1 MLPIRSTTIPEVE
14 EGPEL
19 LTLNGTQVINV
30 KTHRHRGNR
39 KPKNAV
45 SQLKHFEILGEPT
58 KSSLEKMTDRDRI
71 QLEDASAKGNHQP
84 EGRPQRGA
92 SRANRSFQGIP
103 EEFREGQVLTPFR
116 SAKYSRRTGG
126 GALWSGADGPRHRA
140 GRSATWREAA
150 MLSGQARTV
159 RGLGPDG
166 PRPGAGAWVLCL
178 TAGRSARAQGR
189 RKSPAAAWI
198 SLPGGTP
205 SGRRDPRGCLGSGR
219 PT

>member
-1 MLPIRSTTIPEVE
+1 MDFSSRFIGNKNYERFPEVI
-14 EGPEL
+14 GEL
-19 LTLNGTQVINV
+19 YSKIIYFVCVDAFSERQIL
-30 KTHRHRGNR
+30 KKNR
-39 KPKNAV
+39 RRC
-45 SQLKHFEILGEPT
+45 
-58 KSSLEKMTDRDRI
+58 SL
-71 QLEDASAKGNHQP
+71 
-84 EGRPQRGA
+84 
-92 SRANRSFQGIP
+92 
-103 EEFREGQVLTPFR
+103 V
-116 SAKYSRRTGG
+116 RR
-126 GALWSGADGPRHRA
+126 

-150 MLSGQARTV
+150 VLSGQARTV
-159 RGLGPDG
+159 RGLGPNG